1 MNNFIDWNQ
10 IDLKGKTSGQHKLV
24 CPKCIGDRKNKRDR
38 SLSVN
43 ISKGVAKCHHC
54 DSISIKEDIKSTVSI
69 SYKLPKQTWRN
80 YTKLSDNIVKFCE
93 SRGIRQATLQEMGIS
108 EEVYYQP
115 QANKKM
121 NNIVFNYFE
130 GDVLVNKKYRSAAKH
145 FTQTSNTK
153 PIFYNI
159 NAALGQSEVYI
170 VEGEFDV
177 LAMHQTGIKNTISI
191 PNGANDNDDFWIN
204 SEKYL
209 QDIEKFYICTDNDDK
224 GEAVSEKIV
233 QRLGRYRCERVLFKN
248 KDANGDLI
256 EGEDVLFSSI
266 NNSKKYPASGTFT
279 VEDILTDIYDLHE
292 NGMPET
298 IYPKSRCFGK
308 LKNIFSVMRGHLCVA
323 TGIPSH
329 GKSNF
334 VEWYVMNLMKD
345 YDMKASFFS
354 PEHHP
359 MALHQTTF
367 IEKFFGKNFFMDNEG
382 LPRISKKEIDI
393 YKDWAQERL
402 YITAPEKGKF
412 PTWNWLIEKFKE
424 QMFIYGVDIFV
435 IDAFN
440 KLEYDGS
447 KDSELSRIK
456 RVLTQLTMFAQMN
469 NVIIF
474 LVVHPTKMQKSEQ
487 GIYNVPTLY
496 DCSGSADF
504 RNQTHDGFT
513 IYRHFESVN
522 DGHFDIDKNQVEFIT
537 QKVKMKFQG
546 EMAGRV
552 IFNYHVPSGRYFV
565 GNRPP
570 SFVFNSNNKDFV
582 EPEDHIEIDE
592 LPF

>member
-54 DSISIKEDIKSTVSI
+54 DSISIKEDIKSIVSI

-93 SRGIRQATLQEMGIS
+93 SRGIRQATLKEMGIS

-248 KDANGDLI
+248 KDA
-256 EGEDVLFSSI
+256 
-266 NNSKKYPASGTFT
+266 
-279 VEDILTDIYDLHE
+279 
-292 NGMPET
+292 
-298 IYPKSRCFGK
+298 
-308 LKNIFSVMRGHLCVA
+308 
-323 TGIPSH
+323 
-329 GKSNF
+329 
-334 VEWYVMNLMKD
+334 
-345 YDMKASFFS
+345 
-354 PEHHP
+354 
-359 MALHQTTF
+359 
-367 IEKFFGKNFFMDNEG
+367 
-382 LPRISKKEIDI
+382 
-393 YKDWAQERL
+393 
-402 YITAPEKGKF
+402 
-412 PTWNWLIEKFKE
+412 
-424 QMFIYGVDIFV
+424 
-435 IDAFN
+435 
-440 KLEYDGS
+440 
-447 KDSELSRIK
+447 
-456 RVLTQLTMFAQMN
+456 
-469 NVIIF
+469 
-474 LVVHPTKMQKSEQ
+474 
-487 GIYNVPTLY
+487 
-496 DCSGSADF
+496 
-504 RNQTHDGFT
+504 
-513 IYRHFESVN
+513 
-522 DGHFDIDKNQVEFIT
+522 
-537 QKVKMKFQG
+537 
-546 EMAGRV
+546 
-552 IFNYHVPSGRYFV
+552 
-565 GNRPP
+565 
-570 SFVFNSNNKDFV
+570 
-582 EPEDHIEIDE
+582 
-592 LPF
+592 